1 MTGKEGR
8 GEDEDENEEI
18 NEEMEKIKNKKNLE
32 IKIH

>member
-18 NEEMEKIKNKKNLE
+18 NEEMEKIENKKY
-32 IKIH
+32 